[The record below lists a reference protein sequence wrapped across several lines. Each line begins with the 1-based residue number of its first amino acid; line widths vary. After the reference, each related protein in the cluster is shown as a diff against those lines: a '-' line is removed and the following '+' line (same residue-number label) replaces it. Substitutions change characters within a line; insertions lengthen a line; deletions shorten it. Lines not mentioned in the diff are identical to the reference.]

1 MKDITIT
8 LTKEEL
14 EVIKYALM
22 DRECRM
28 LRDADTYKAQKNLDA
43 QKDCLDEWRKAHNLA
58 ERLSNNCESEKPC
71 SYRIY
76 SDYSAEGEN
85 AYNSV
90 FTAYPNYYKNGNI
103 TLKVFDGASVA
114 PYITKKFQS
123 VKDMDKWVMDA
134 YGDAYKIKKNCV
146 SDIFS
151 GWMN

>member
-8 LTKEEL
+8 LTTEEL
-14 EVIKYALM
+14 EVIRYALM

-28 LRDADTYKAQKNLDA
+28 LRDADTYKAQKNVDA
-43 QKDCLDEWRKAHNLA
+43 QKDCLDEWRKAHNLT
-58 ERLSNNCESEKPC
+58 ERFSNNSESEKPC

-76 SDYSAEGEN
+76 SGYSTEGEN
-85 AYNSV
+85 AYNSE

-103 TLKVFDGASVA
+103 ILKVFEGALAV

-123 VKDMDKWVMDA
+123 VKDMDKWVMDS
-134 YGDAYKIKKNCV
+134 YGDVYKIKKNCV